1 MSGVRAHVRWLDTIF
16 AAVPMSRTQHFLR
29 ENLTLLLFGFLCT
42 FLSGFGQTFLISLY
56 VPTLQEAFGLSNSG
70 FSGIY
75 AVATLGSAFTL
86 AYAGRFIDRLRITTF
101 VTRVLAGLA
110 LGLVLFAFSMHA
122 AMLLLALYML
132 RLFGQGLL
140 THTALTSMARFFDL
154 NRGKALSMAV
164 LGYPAGEA
172 LMPIAMVSLM
182 AVVGWRGTALASAVV
197 VVCCMPIVLRL
208 LMRGRD
214 FAKRR
219 RFVPTPLTSDE
230 LRSSRPMELLR
241 NRTFWVIAPSTLVAG
256 SIGTGMLFFQLKIGE
271 HKGWD
276 AAFIAAAF
284 SSYALGNAISSLLA
298 GWLADRF
305 TGQRLFPLYLL
316 PTTVGTTVFFL
327 SDAWWVYVV
336 FIMGIGITNGFGGP
350 VKNAA
355 LAELFGTRI
364 LGSVRSFFTT
374 VMVFSTALGP
384 VIMGTM
390 LDAGIG
396 FERIAMGAVA
406 VFVLASLNALRVIGL
421 RPSSG

>member
-1 MSGVRAHVRWLDTIF
+1 MRPVNRFISEH
-16 AAVPMSRTQHFLR
+16 S
-29 ENLTLLLFGFLCT
+29 TLLLFGFLCT

-56 VPTLQEAFGLSNSG
+56 VPKLQEAFGLSNSG
-70 FSGIY
+70 FSAMY

-86 AYAGRFIDRLRITTF
+86 AYAGRFIDRVRITVF

-110 LGLVLFAFSMHA
+110 FGLVLFALSMHW
-122 AMLLLALYML
+122 AMLMFALFML
-132 RLFGQGLL
+132 RLFGQGML

-154 NRGKALSMAV
+154 NRGKALSLAV

-172 LMPIAMVSLM
+172 ILPIAMVSTM
-182 AVVGWRGTALASAVV
+182 ALVGWRGTALASAIIVV
-197 VVCCMPIVLRL
+197 ASIPLVLRL
-208 LMRGRD
+208 LMRKRD

-219 RFVPTPLTSDE
+219 RFVPTPLSKDE
-230 LRSSRPMELLR
+230 LRSSRPAELLR
-241 NRTFWVIAPSTLVAG
+241 NRVFWVIAPSTLLAG

-284 SSYALGNAISSLLA
+284 AAYALGNALSSLLA
-298 GWLADRF
+298 GWLADRLTGRRLYPFYLVPTALGMLVF
-305 TGQRLFPLYLL
+305 T
-316 PTTVGTTVFFL
+316 V
-327 SDAWWVYVV
+327 SNAWWVYIV
-336 FIMGIGITNGFGGP
+336 FIAGIGITNGFGGP

-384 VIMGTM
+384 VAMGTM
-390 LDAGIG
+390 LDAGVT
-396 FERIAMGAVA
+396 FEQMALGSVGLFAGATVNAMRIWKTEAVA
-406 VFVLASLNALRVIGL
+406 
-421 RPSSG
+421 